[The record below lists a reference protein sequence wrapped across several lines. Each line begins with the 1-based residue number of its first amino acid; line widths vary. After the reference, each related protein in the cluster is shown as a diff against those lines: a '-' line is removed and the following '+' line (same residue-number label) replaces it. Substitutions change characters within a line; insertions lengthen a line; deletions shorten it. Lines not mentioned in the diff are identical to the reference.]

1 MQVSMMM
8 VRALAGEIERQ
19 GARRDRF
26 LEQAG
31 IDASAFEDA
40 NARVSII
47 DYLRALDAALEVS
60 NDPALGIHMGEHAS
74 PVMFDVIGHL
84 VAHAANMRES
94 IQTTSRYARLAADG
108 HDPLLVESE
117 ATAFYKLPSLRG
129 NLPAVRLTAEFA
141 LTGFLILLRMYSG
154 PSARPNF
161 VSFAYDAPPYAA
173 EYERVFGCPV
183 QFGAEDTSLEFPRA
197 WLDNTHAY
205 RSPDLHALLET
216 QAERMLG
223 RLERKAV
230 LTERVMQL
238 LASHDPRALPTMDE
252 VARTLHTS
260 SRSLRR
266 KLATEGAAFGELV
279 ERTLMNAAK
288 RMLEDPRA
296 SIQET
301 AYAMGFAAPAAFHR
315 AFRRWTGLTPKQYK
329 ASF

>member
-1 MQVSMMM
+1 MM
-8 VRALAGEIERQ
+8 VRALAGVIERR
-19 GARRDRF
+19 GASRERF
-26 LEQAG
+26 LTRAG
-31 IDASAFEDA
+31 IDASAVEDA
-40 NARVSII
+40 GARLSIGA
-47 DYLRALDAALEVS
+47 YLRVLDAALEVS
-60 NDPALGIHMGEHAS
+60 NDPALGLHMGEHAS

-84 VAHAANMRES
+84 CAQAATMRES
-94 IQTTSRYARLAADG
+94 IQAASRYARLAAEG
-108 HDPLLVESE
+108 HDPQLVETDE
-117 ATAFYKLPSLRG
+117 TATCQFPSLRG
-129 NLPAVRLTAEFA
+129 NLAAVRFTAEFA
-141 LTGFLILLRMYSG
+141 LSGFLILLRLYAG
-154 PSARPNF
+154 PNVRPSSA
-161 VSFAYDAPPYAA
+161 SFAYDAPPYAT
-173 EYERVFGCPV
+173 EYDRVFGCPV
-183 QFGAEDTSLEFPRA
+183 RFDAEVTGLTFPRA
-197 WLDNTHAY
+197 WLDAKHAY
-205 RSPDLHALLET
+205 RSPDLQALLES

-223 RLERKAV
+223 RLEREAG

-238 LASHDPRALPTMDE
+238 LAAADPRTMPTMDD
-252 VARTLHTS
+252 VARELHMS